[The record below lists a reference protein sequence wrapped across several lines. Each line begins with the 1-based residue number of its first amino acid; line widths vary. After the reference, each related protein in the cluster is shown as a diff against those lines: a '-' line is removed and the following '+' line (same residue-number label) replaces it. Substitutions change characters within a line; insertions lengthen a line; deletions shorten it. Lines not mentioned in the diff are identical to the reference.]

1 MIPTPTIPRAKPA
14 WYRSAPEGMLGTRI
28 DDEPRGAATQ
38 HAFEPVMAMA
48 FPLWHAAPVARI
60 GK

>member
-14 WYRSAPEGMLGTRI
+14 WYRSAPEGMFGTRI
-28 DDEPRGAATQ
+28 EDEPRGAATQ

-48 FPLWHAAPVARI
+48 FPL
-60 GK
+60 